1 MSEAY
6 KSSVRLYRLAKDTDE
21 PNRAFNVESER
32 LAVHDNYHTCLR
44 ILANYSRTHVGSVVA
59 HGIWGGRKILGIKF
73 QDKNVTIGI
82 VEGDRIERGI
92 THEIKNPYDLRRY
105 LENTAGF
112 TVANLN
118 EQTFEKAFDQL
129 KKIESEKNIKISP
142 EETKKW

>member
-6 KSSVRLYRLAKDTDE
+6 RSSVRLYWMAKETDE
-21 PNRAFNVESER
+21 PNRAFNVESQR
-32 LAVHDNYHTCLR
+32 LSVHDNYHNCLR
-44 ILANYSRTHVGSVVA
+44 ILAIYSRTHRGSIVA
-59 HGIWGGRKILGIKF
+59 HGIWGGRKILGLKF

-82 VEGDRIERGI
+82 VEGGRIERGI

-105 LENTAGF
+105 LENTVGF

-118 EQTFEKAFDQL
+118 EQTFEKALEQL

-142 EETKKW
+142 EETKRW

>member
-6 KSSVRLYRLAKDTDE
+6 KSSVRLYWMAKETDE

-32 LAVHDNYHTCLR
+32 LSVHENYHNCLR
-44 ILANYSRTHVGSVVA
+44 ILAIYSRTHRGSVVA
-59 HGIWGGRKILGIKF
+59 HGIWGGRKILGLKF
-73 QDKNVTIGI
+73 QGKNVTIGL
-82 VEGDRIERGI
+82 VQRGRIERGI

-105 LENTAGF
+105 LENTVGF

-118 EQTFEKAFDQL
+118 EQTFKKALEQL
-129 KKIESEKNIKISP
+129 KKIESERKIKISP

>member
-6 KSSVRLYRLAKDTDE
+6 RSSVRLYWMAKKTDE

-32 LAVHDNYHTCLR
+32 LSVHENYHNCLR
-44 ILANYSRTHVGSVVA
+44 ILAIYSRTHRGSVLA
-59 HGIWGGRKILGIKF
+59 HGIWGGRKILGLKF
-73 QDKNVTIGI
+73 QGKNVTIG
-82 VEGDRIERGI
+82 VVQRGRIERGI

-105 LENTAGF
+105 LENTVGF

-118 EQTFEKAFDQL
+118 EQTFKKALEQL
-129 KKIESEKNIKISP
+129 KKIESERNIEISP